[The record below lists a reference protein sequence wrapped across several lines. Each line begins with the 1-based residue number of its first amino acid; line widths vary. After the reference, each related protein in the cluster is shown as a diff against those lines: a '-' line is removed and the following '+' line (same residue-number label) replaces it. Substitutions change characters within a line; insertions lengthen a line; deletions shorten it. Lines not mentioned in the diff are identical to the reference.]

1 MEAMNGVVPVYNLAD
16 NNHCGC
22 GCGGYGNGY
31 NNGFGFGGDW
41 AWILV
46 FFVLFGWGN
55 NGWGGNGYNN
65 AVTSDYLL
73 NQTSRL
79 SEQIL
84 TQANATN
91 QGICDATYSLNN
103 SIKDSSYNSLDAI
116 RGLSAQVA
124 QCCCDNRFDMS
135 QGFCGVN
142 RNIDNLRY
150 EMAEKFCKVYND
162 QARDT
167 AAILQAIHNT
177 SCEEQ
182 IRDLTRRN
190 AELSQTSQTAT
201 ILASVQNLLKE
212 YNPTTPAS
220 V

>member
-1 MEAMNGVVPVYNLAD
+1 MEAMNGVMPVYNLAD
-16 NNHCGC
+16 NN
-22 GCGGYGNGY
+22 Y
-31 NNGFGFGGDW
+31 NRDGFGYEGEW
-41 AWILV
+41 IWILI

-55 NGWGGNGYNN
+55 NGFGANN
-65 AVTSDYLL
+65 AANVVTSDFLL

-84 TQANATN
+84 TQANAIN
-91 QGICDATYSLNN
+91 QGICSSTYDINN
-103 SIKDSSYNSLDAI
+103 SIKDINYNINDNIKDL
-116 RGLSAQVA
+116 GMQLQN
-124 QCCCDNRFDMS
+124 CCCDNRYDMS

-150 EMAEKFCKVYND
+150 EMAEKFCQVYNN

-167 AAILQAIHNT
+167 ASILQAIHDT

-182 IRDLTRRN
+182 IRALEKEN
-190 AELSQTSQTAT
+190 ARLSQSSQTAT
-201 ILASVQNLLKE
+201 ILASVQDMLKCSGCL
-212 YNPTTPAS
+212 S